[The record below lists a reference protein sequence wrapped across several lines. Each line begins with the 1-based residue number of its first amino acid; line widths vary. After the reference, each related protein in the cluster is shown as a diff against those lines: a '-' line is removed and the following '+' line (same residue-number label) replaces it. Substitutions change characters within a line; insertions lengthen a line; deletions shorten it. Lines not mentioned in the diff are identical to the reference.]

1 MKTSS
6 LKLSSI
12 YTIPAGLA
20 VGLVLGYFLFSSPKS
35 TSSDEQPEPSAGE
48 IWSCAMHPQ
57 VQLPEAGPCPICG
70 MDLIPL
76 GDMPPST
83 ANGDLQLSDQAR
95 ALAAI
100 QTTEVKKGIAQKEIR
115 LFGKVTYDE
124 TRLKSISARFPARIE
139 KLFVNA
145 TGISVKEGD
154 HLASVYS
161 KDLLAAQT
169 DLITALKFSNR
180 QDATQGP
187 REQLRQWGFS
197 EEHID
202 AIEQKLEAQEFLDI
216 DAPIGGT
223 VVGKSIQEGDHVDL
237 GDNFFTI
244 ADLTHV
250 WITFDA
256 YESDL
261 PWIHYGQEI
270 TINAEANP
278 GKKIIGKVS
287 LIYPEIDSMSRTAKI
302 RVSIPNPDQLLK
314 PGQFVRGILRAQLNE
329 SGGVV
334 VPNLTGKWVSPMHPE
349 IVKDGPGN
357 CDVCGM
363 DLVPADE
370 MGLGP
375 KAGRGEPLLVPS
387 SAILQTGKRAVVYVE
402 TLDANGPNYEGR
414 EVELGVRAGDQF
426 VILSGLKEGERVVS
440 QGAFKIDSALQIQAK
455 PSMMHS
461 TGRGS
466 KDEGRGIALQ
476 AVKGRDEGAKG
487 QGQGVSLQAEKAREL
502 MPGYLAL
509 HKALADDNLEG
520 SKAAL
525 NTMMEITGHSGSL
538 PELIHSMVAAEDL
551 DGIRRPKF
559 DELSAAM
566 IQAVKSDTH
575 AFEGDLYLMHCPMVY
590 GQTGADWIQNTDQ
603 LLNPYFGSQMLTC
616 GDVKENLTDHA
627 GHGHGTSDE
636 GRGARE
642 ENENGA
648 QGAGRGA
655 REERQ

>member
-1 MKTSS
+1 MKTKSFKISS
-6 LKLSSI
+6 F
-12 YTIPAGLA
+12 YTIPAGLVA
-20 VGLVLGYFLFSSPKS
+20 GLVLGYFLFSSPKS
-35 TSSDEQPEPSAGE
+35 TTSDGQTEPSAGAM
-48 IWSCAMHPQ
+48 WSCAMHPQ

-76 GDMPPST
+76 SEMPPST
-83 ANGDLQLSDQAR
+83 ASGDLQLSDQAR

-100 QTTEVKKGIAQKEIR
+100 QTTEVKKGTAEKEIR

-124 TRLKSISARFPARIE
+124 TRLKTISARFPARIE

-197 EEHID
+197 AEHINE
-202 AIEQKLEAQEFLDI
+202 IEQKLEAQEFLDI
-216 DAPIGGT
+216 DAPIGGA
-223 VVGKSIQEGDHVDL
+223 VVGKSIQEGDHVNL

-287 LIYPEIDSMSRTAKI
+287 LIYPEIDPMSRTAKI

-314 PGQFVRGILRAQLNE
+314 PGQFVRGILRAHLNE

-334 VPNLTGKWVSPMHPE
+334 VPDLSGKWVSTMHPE
-349 IVKDGPGN
+349 IVKDQPGS

-363 DLVPADE
+363 ELVPAAD

-375 KAGRGEPLLVPS
+375 KTGRGEPLLVPS

-402 TLDANGPNYEGR
+402 TLDAYGPSYDGR

-426 VILSGLKEGERVVS
+426 VILSGLQEGERVVS

-455 PSMMHS
+455 PSMMS
-461 TGRGS
+461 GTGREARDTGRGIS
-466 KDEGRGIALQ
+466 LTAER
-476 AVKGRDEGAKG
+476 AV
-487 QGQGVSLQAEKAREL
+487 EL

-509 HKALADDNLEG
+509 QKALAEDDLEG

-525 NTMMEITGHSGSL
+525 NTIIEITGHTGAI
-538 PELIHSMVAAEDL
+538 PELIHSMLAADDL
-551 DGIRRPKF
+551 EGIRRPKF
-559 DELSAAM
+559 DELSSAM
-566 IQAVKSDTH
+566 IQAVRSDTH

-590 GQTGADWIQNTDQ
+590 GQTGADWIQSTEQ

-616 GDVKENLTDHA
+616 GNVQSNLTSHE
-627 GHGHGTSDE
+627 GHNH
-636 GRGARE
+636 
-642 ENENGA
+642 GA
-648 QGAGRGA
+648 QEGNR
-655 REERQ
+655 

>member
-20 VGLVLGYFLFSSPKS
+20 VGLVLGYFLFSTPKS
-35 TSSDEQPEPSAGE
+35 TSSDEQAEPSAGE

-76 GDMPPST
+76 SDMPPST
-83 ANGDLQLSDQAR
+83 ANGALQLSDQAR
-95 ALAAI
+95 TLAAI

-169 DLITALKFSNR
+169 DLITALKFSSR

-197 EEHID
+197 EEHIN

-223 VVGKSIQEGDHVDL
+223 VVGKSIQEGDHVNL

-278 GKKIIGKVS
+278 GEKIIGKVS

-334 VPNLTGKWVSPMHPE
+334 VPNLAGKWVSPMHPE
-349 IVKDGPGN
+349 IVKDSPGN

-402 TLDANGPNYEGR
+402 TLDAKGPSYEGR

-455 PSMMHS
+455 PSMMS
-461 TGRGS
+461 GNMGQETG
-466 KDEGRGIALQ
+466 DEGQGIALQ
-476 AVKGRDEGAKG
+476 TGM
-487 QGQGVSLQAEKAREL
+487 AREL

-509 HKALADDNLEG
+509 HKALADDNLED

-538 PELIHSMVAAEDL
+538 PELIHSMLAAEDL

-590 GQTGADWIQNTDQ
+590 GQTGADWIQDTDQ

-616 GDVKENLTDHA
+616 GEVKGNLTDHA
-627 GHGHGTSDE
+627 GHGHG
-636 GRGARE
+636 ARE
-642 ENENGA
+642 EN
-648 QGAGRGA
+648 R
-655 REERQ
+655 

>member
-1 MKTSS
+1 
-6 LKLSSI
+6 
-12 YTIPAGLA
+12 
-20 VGLVLGYFLFSSPKS
+20 
-35 TSSDEQPEPSAGE
+35 
-48 IWSCAMHPQ
+48 MHPQ
-57 VQLPEAGPCPICG
+57 VQLPEAGLCPICG

-76 GDMPPST
+76 GEMPPST
-83 ANGDLQLSDQAR
+83 ASGGLELSEEAK

-100 QTTEVKKGIAQKEIR
+100 QTTEVKKGTAEKEIR
-115 LFGKVTYDE
+115 LFGKVSYDE
-124 TRLKSISARFPARIE
+124 TRLKTISARFPARIE
-139 KLFVNA
+139 KLYVNA
-145 TGISVKEGD
+145 TGIPVKEGD

-161 KDLLAAQT
+161 KELLAAQT

-187 REQLRQWGFS
+187 KEQLRQWGFYEHHIQEI
-197 EEHID
+197 EES
-202 AIEQKLEAQEFLDI
+202 LVVQEFLDI

-223 VVGKSIQEGDHVDL
+223 VVGKSIQEGDHVNL

-270 TINAEANP
+270 TIHAEANP
-278 GKKIIGKVS
+278 GRKFIGKVS
-287 LIYPEIDSMSRTAKI
+287 LIYPEIDSMTRTAKI
-302 RVSIPNPDQLLK
+302 RVSISNPDQLLK

-329 SGGVV
+329 SGGVI

-349 IVKDGPGN
+349 IVKDQPGN

-363 DLVPADE
+363 ELVPAIE

-375 KAGRGEPLLVPS
+375 KSGRGEPLLVPS

-402 TLDANGPNYEGR
+402 TDSDKGPSYEGR

-426 VILSGLKEGERVVS
+426 VILSGLSEGEQVVT

-455 PSMMHS
+455 PSMMGN
-461 TGRGS
+461 TGHGAQ
-466 KDEGRGIALQ
+466 DEGRGVGL
-476 AVKGRDEGAKG
+476 
-487 QGQGVSLQAEKAREL
+487 SAEMASKL

-509 HKALADDNLEG
+509 HKALAADNLEE

-525 NTMMEITGHSGSL
+525 NKMMEITGHSGKL
-538 PELIHSMVAAEDL
+538 PELIHSMLAAEDL
-551 DGIRRPKF
+551 DEIRRPKF

-566 IQAVKSDTH
+566 IEAVKSDPH
-575 AFEGDLYLMHCPMVY
+575 SFSGDLFLMNCPMVY
-590 GQTGADWIQNTDQ
+590 GQTGADWIQSTDQ
-603 LLNPYFGSQMLTC
+603 LLNPYFGAQMLTC

-627 GHGHGTSDE
+627 GHGHG
-636 GRGARE
+636 ARE
-642 ENENGA
+642 EN
-648 QGAGRGA
+648 Q
-655 REERQ
+655 